1 MKDKR
6 KESLR
11 CKQIKS
17 NGEQCKAIGKRET
30 GLCAVHSGSVP
41 RLNTKIDPDQG
52 VVHIKKYLVRL
63 MLDTRQGKIKPQTTN
78 AIANLID
85 KLLKCHELIETEAK
99 IDEIKAMLE
108 QYKAGN
114 AEYAD
119 AQDMRALESEYE
131 DQ

>member
-6 KESLR
+6 KKSQTCITIKQNGER
-11 CKQIKS
+11 CK
-17 NGEQCKAIGKRET
+17 ALAGKD
-30 GLCAVHSGSVP
+30 GYCAVHSGSVP

-85 KLLKCHELIETEAK
+85 KLLKCHELIETEVK
-99 IDEIKAMLE
+99 IEEIMKALNEIKE
-108 QYKAGN
+108 NNTYP
-114 AEYAD
+114 AELSD
-119 AQDMRALESEYE
+119 LRALESEYE
-131 DQ
+131 DK